1 MREGESRQTRMG
13 GGGQEKVEKRQS
25 GKETERTQSPR
36 LGNGAT
42 FYCKMRSTLQARDY
56 QFTRVHITRA
66 HLQTRGAKARCY
78 HVQGEP
84 AVFLAL
90 INNIYLIPATQN
102 GGGGGGGG
110 GKGGSGDCGRTERYI
125 INGCKN
131 EEEQSGER
139 KQISSGRFVIETH
152 VEDCSRLGTAA
163 TSRPRTSGASKPCRY
178 PEHTVYGSRTD
189 PHLQPS
195 RCPPPPRGH
204 LYVCE

>member
-1 MREGESRQTRMG
+1 MREGESRQTRME
-13 GGGQEKVEKRQS
+13 GGQEKVEEQQS

-42 FYCKMRSTLQARDY
+42 FYCKMRSILQARDY

-90 INNIYLIPATQN
+90 INNIYLIPATQS

-110 GKGGSGDCGRTERYI
+110 EGEEGGAEI
-125 INGCKN
+125 V
-131 EEEQSGER
+131 EEQSD
-139 KQISSGRFVIETH
+139 T
-152 VEDCSRLGTAA
+152 L
-163 TSRPRTSGASKPCRY
+163 
-178 PEHTVYGSRTD
+178 
-189 PHLQPS
+189 
-195 RCPPPPRGH
+195 
-204 LYVCE
+204 